1 MKPKIIPFSEL
12 KIGDKVVI
20 NGKISRDDVQK
31 FAKLTGDFNPL
42 HLDEVYAATTIFK
55 KTIPPGMLLGSL
67 FSTLVGM
74 HLPGKNCLYLAQ
86 TLQFRNPAPM
96 DGKITI
102 SGEIIEKV
110 DSLKILII
118 LTKIHDNENN
128 LLIEGE
134 ARIKVLE

>member
-1 MKPKIIPFSEL
+1 
-12 KIGDKVVI
+12 
-20 NGKISRDDVQK
+20 
-31 FAKLTGDFNPL
+31 
-42 HLDEVYAATTIFK
+42 
-55 KTIPPGMLLGSL
+55 
-67 FSTLVGM
+67 
-74 HLPGKNCLYLAQ
+74 
-86 TLQFRNPAPM
+86 M